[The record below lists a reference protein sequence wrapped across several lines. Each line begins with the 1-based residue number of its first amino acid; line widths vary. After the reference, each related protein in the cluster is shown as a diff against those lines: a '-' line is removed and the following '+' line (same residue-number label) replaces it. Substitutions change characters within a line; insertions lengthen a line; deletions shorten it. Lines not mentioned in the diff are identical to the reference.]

1 MSSIEPGTLSNGEC
15 WARLRSAPVG
25 RIAYLDARTGIE
37 IFPVNY
43 IVDHGTI
50 VLRTAEGTKLT
61 ALAAGPTVAFEVD
74 GGDASA
80 RTGWAV
86 VVVGT
91 AKSIETHD
99 QLMDAFD
106 LEVTTWQ
113 GSSKP
118 FFLRVV
124 PSDVRGDRARSGE
137 SPITTPHKLHDS

>member
-15 WARLRSAPVG
+15 WERLRSSTVG
-25 RIAYLDARTGIE
+25 RIAYFDAHTGIE

-61 ALAAGPTVAFEVD
+61 ALASGPTVAFEVD
-74 GGDASA
+74 GGDAST
-80 RTGWAV
+80 RSGWAV
-86 VVVGT
+86 VIVGT
-91 AKSIETHD
+91 AESIGTHD

-106 LEVTTWQ
+106 LEVTTWH

-124 PSDVRGDRARSGE
+124 PNDVRGDRARSGE
-137 SPITTPHKLHDS
+137 APITSPRKLHDS